1 MLVNKHVGAW
11 KGIVTS
17 LRSSLLSKER
27 CSELTVSLSHPQNA
41 FSKLF
46 ANTEAFADILD
57 ADMPELIKDDP
68 KRKNQV
74 SFFNSSSGREHCLLF
89 SGHNDACS
97 HVNSSSLGIRH

>member
-1 MLVNKHVGAW
+1 MLVSKHVGAW

-17 LRSSLLSKER
+17 LRSSLFSKER
-27 CSELTVSLSHPQNA
+27 SIELTVSLSLPQNA

-74 SFFNSSSGREHCLLF
+74 CFLSCSSGREHCYF
-89 SGHNDACS
+89 QGGTRM
-97 HVNSSSLGIRH
+97 HVHTLTVLN